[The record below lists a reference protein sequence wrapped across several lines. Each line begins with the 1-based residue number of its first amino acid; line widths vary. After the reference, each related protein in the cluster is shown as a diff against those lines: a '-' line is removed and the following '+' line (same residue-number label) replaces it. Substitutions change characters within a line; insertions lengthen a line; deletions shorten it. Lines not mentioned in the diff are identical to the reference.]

1 VISRGVEKRQPY
13 PTDLTE
19 QQWNRIGPLIP
30 AVKPGGR
37 PAKYPRREIVS
48 AIFYQM
54 RGGAAWRMLPHDL
67 PPWKITYHYFR
78 VWRKD
83 GNWERIHD
91 QLRGDVREGVG
102 RERELSAGCVDSQ
115 SVKTTDRGG
124 VHGYDAGKKVNGRKR
139 HVLVDTMGLVWLLV
153 VTAASVQ
160 DRDGARTLLQV
171 LATRMR
177 RLRVIWADGGYAG
190 AFVEWVRSLRQWGKV
205 RLELVNRSAQGKGF
219 QRLPHR
225 WIVERTFGWFN
236 RWRRLS
242 KDYEYLTETSETTIR
257 VVMIHL
263 MTRRLVPTLRKARRT
278 RKQARMRAF

>member
-1 VISRGVEKRQPY
+1 MEKRQPY

-19 QQWNRIGPLIP
+19 EQWKRIAPLIP
-30 AVKPGGR
+30 PVKKGGR
-37 PAKYPRREIVS
+37 PARYERREIVS

-67 PPWKITYHYFR
+67 PPWRITYHYFR

-83 GNWERIHD
+83 GSWERIHNR
-91 QLRGDVREGVG
+91 LRGDVREAAG
-102 RERELSAGCVDSQ
+102 RERTPSAGCLDSQ
-115 SVKTTDRGG
+115 SVKTTERGG

-139 HVLVDTMGLVWLLV
+139 HVLVDTLGLVWLLV

-171 LATRMR
+171 LATRMK

-190 AFVEWVRSLRQWGKV
+190 ALVDWVRSLRKRDKV

-242 KDYEYLTETSETTIR
+242 KDYEYLTETSETAIR

-263 MTRRLVPTLRKARRT
+263 MARRLAPAKPKARPT
-278 RKQARMRAF
+278 RKPARMRAF

>member
-1 VISRGVEKRQPY
+1 MEKRQPY
-13 PTDLTE
+13 PSDLTDE
-19 QQWNRIGPLIP
+19 QWNRILPLIP
-30 AVKPGGR
+30 PVKTGGR
-37 PAKYPRREIVS
+37 PARYERREIVR

-67 PPWKITYHYFR
+67 PPWRITYHYFGL
-78 VWRKD
+78 WRKD
-83 GNWERIHD
+83 GSWVRIHD
-91 QLRGDVREGVG
+91 RLRGDVREAIG
-102 RERELSAGCVDSQ
+102 REREPSAGCLDSQ
-115 SVKTTDRGG
+115 SVKTTERGG

-139 HVLVDTMGLVWLLV
+139 HVLVDTMGLVWLLA

-171 LATRMR
+171 LSTRMR

-190 AFVEWVRSLRQWGKV
+190 SLVDWVQLRRKWGKL
-205 RLELVNRSAQGKGF
+205 RLELVRRSPQGKGF

-242 KDYEYLTETSETTIR
+242 KDYEYLTETSETVIR

-263 MTRRLVPTLRKARRT
+263 MIRRLAPTKQKARRI
-278 RKQARMRAF
+278 RKQA

>member
-1 VISRGVEKRQPY
+1 M
-13 PTDLTE
+13 
-19 QQWNRIGPLIP
+19 
-30 AVKPGGR
+30 
-37 PAKYPRREIVS
+37 S

-54 RGGAAWRMLPHDL
+54 RGGAAWRLLPHDL
-67 PPWKITYHYFR
+67 PPWGITYHYFR
-78 VWRKD
+78 IWRKD
-83 GNWERIHD
+83 GTWVRID
-91 QLRGDVREGVG
+91 DPLRGEVREAVG
-102 RERELSAGCVDSQ
+102 REREPSAGYLDSQ
-115 SVKTTDRGG
+115 SVKTTQRGG
-124 VHGYDAGKKVNGRKR
+124 VHGYDAGQKVNGRKPY
-139 HVLVDTMGLVWLLV
+139 VLVDTVGLVWLWV
-153 VTAASVQ
+153 VTAASAQ
-160 DRDGARTLLQV
+160 DRDGARTRLQV

-190 AFVEWVRSLRQWGKV
+190 ALVDWIRSLRKWGKV

-263 MTRRLVPTLRKARRT
+263 MTRRLVPAKRKAKRT
-278 RKQARMRAF
+278 RKCSILMISF

>member
-1 VISRGVEKRQPY
+1 MEKRQPY

-19 QQWNRIGPLIP
+19 EQWNRVATLIP
-30 AVKPGGR
+30 AVKTGGR
-37 PAKYPRREIVS
+37 PARYGRREIVS

-54 RGGAAWRMLPHDL
+54 RGGAAWRMLPHDM
-67 PPWKITYHYFR
+67 PPWRITYHYFR
-78 VWRKD
+78 LWRKD
-83 GNWERIHD
+83 GSWERIHD
-91 QLRGDVREGVG
+91 RLRGDVREAAG
-102 RERELSAGCVDSQ
+102 RERTPSAGCLDSQ

-139 HVLVDTMGLVWLLV
+139 HVLVDTLGLVWLLA

-171 LATRMR
+171 LANRMKR
-177 RLRVIWADGGYAG
+177 RRVIWADGGYAG
-190 AFVEWVRSLRQWGKV
+190 ALVDWVRSLRKRDKV
-205 RLELVNRSAQGKGF
+205 RLDLVNRSAHGKGF

-263 MTRRLVPTLRKARRT
+263 MTRRLAPVKRQAKRT

>member
-1 VISRGVEKRQPY
+1 VEKRQPY

-19 QQWNRIGPLIP
+19 QQWNLLAPLIP
-30 AVKPGGR
+30 PVKTGGR
-37 PAKYPRREIVS
+37 PARYERREIVS

-67 PPWKITYHYFR
+67 PPWGITYYYFR
-78 VWRKD
+78 LWRKD
-83 GNWERIHD
+83 GSWERIHD
-91 QLRGDVREGVG
+91 QLRGEVREAAG
-102 RERELSAGCVDSQ
+102 REREPSAGCLDSQ
-115 SVKTTDRGG
+115 SVKTTERGG

-139 HVLVDTMGLVWLLV
+139 HVLVDTMGLVWLLA

-160 DRDGARTLLQV
+160 DRDGARRLLLV
-171 LATRMR
+171 LAVRMK

-190 AFVEWVRSLRQWGKV
+190 ALVDWVRSLRKWGKL
-205 RLELVNRSAQGKGF
+205 RLELVHRSAQGKGF

-263 MTRRLVPTLRKARRT
+263 MTRRLVPAKRKARQT
-278 RKQARMRAF
+278 RKQVRTRAF

>member
-1 VISRGVEKRQPY
+1 MEKRQPY

-19 QQWNRIGPLIP
+19 EQWNRVAPLIP
-30 AVKPGGR
+30 PVKTGGR
-37 PAKYPRREIVS
+37 PARYERREIVS

-54 RGGAAWRMLPHDL
+54 RGGAAWRLLPHDL
-67 PPWKITYHYFR
+67 PPWRITYHYFR

-83 GNWERIHD
+83 GSWERIHD
-91 QLRGDVREGVG
+91 QLRGDVREAAG
-102 RERELSAGCVDSQ
+102 RERTPSAGCLDSQ
-115 SVKTTDRGG
+115 SVKTTGRGG

-139 HVLVDTMGLVWLLV
+139 HVLVDTLGLVWLLV

-171 LATRMR
+171 LATGMK

-190 AFVEWVRSLRQWGKV
+190 ALVDWVRSLRRRDKV

-242 KDYEYLTETSETTIR
+242 KDYEYLTETSETAIR

-263 MTRRLVPTLRKARRT
+263 MARRLAPAKPKARPT
-278 RKQARMRAF
+278 RKPARMRAF